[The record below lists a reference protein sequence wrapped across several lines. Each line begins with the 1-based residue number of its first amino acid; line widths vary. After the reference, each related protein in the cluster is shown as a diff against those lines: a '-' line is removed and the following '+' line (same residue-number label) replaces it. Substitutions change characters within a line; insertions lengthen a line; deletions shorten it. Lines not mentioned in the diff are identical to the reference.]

1 MRVLQVIDTLRPGG
15 AERMAVNIANLL
27 SKEVEMSF
35 LCSTRAE
42 GMLKEKL
49 DEKVDY
55 LFLNKKSSIDILA
68 FFRFR
73 SFIIR
78 NRVDIIH
85 AHSTSW
91 FFPVLTKM
99 TFPKLKLVWHDH
111 YGESELVSERKEP
124 VLKMFSRYFD
134 GVITVNN
141 ILKSW
146 AQDNLHVQKI
156 RQINNFVV
164 PEEVNAVGRDF
175 KLKGNKNDFKILC
188 IANLRPQKDHFSL
201 VEAFECLSSE
211 TGISLH
217 LIGSD
222 PKTDYSRKLLERI
235 NASSKKE
242 SVFYYGS
249 INRIAD
255 AIAQADLGVL
265 ASRSEGLP
273 LVLLEYGIQ
282 GLPVVCTDVGQNK
295 EVVGDFGKLVPPGNP
310 DLLGRAMEAYFLQP
324 DLRGRDAQEFR
335 HHITKNYSAKSVLP
349 EIMQFYRE
357 I

>member
-1 MRVLQVIDTLRPGG
+1 MRVLQIIDTLRPGG

-27 SKEVEMSF
+27 SSEVEKSF

-49 DEKVDY
+49 DEKVEY
-55 LFLNKKSSIDILA
+55 LFLNKKNSIDVRA
-68 FFRFR
+68 FLRLR

-78 NRVDIIH
+78 NRVDLIH

-91 FFPVLTKM
+91 FFSILIKLN
-99 TFPKLKLVWHDH
+99 FPKLKLVWHDH
-111 YGESELVSERKEP
+111 YGESESVLERKESL
-124 VLKMFSRYFD
+124 LKMFSRYFD
-134 GVITVNN
+134 GVITVNSV
-141 ILKSW
+141 LKHW
-146 AQDNLHVQKI
+146 VQDNLHVKKI

-164 PEEVNAVGRDF
+164 AEEVNVSASDF
-175 KLKGNKNDFKILC
+175 RLKGNKNDFKILC

-201 VEAFECLSSE
+201 LEAFECLSSE
-211 TGISLH
+211 AGISLH
-217 LIGSD
+217 LIGGD
-222 PKTDYSRKLLERI
+222 PKTDYSRKLLEII

-249 INRIAD
+249 IYKVAD

-295 EVVGDFGKLVPPGNP
+295 EVIGNCGKLVPPGNSA
-310 DLLGRAMEAYFLQP
+310 LLALAMENYISKP
-324 DLRGRDAQEFR
+324 DLREKNGEKFR
-335 HHITKNYSAKSVLP
+335 YRVIKNYSSKSVLP
-349 EIMQFYRE
+349 KIMEFYRV